1 LKRFT
6 EQYFNKTTGMVKTWC
21 DALVHVFYPSLCF
34 GCNAELVQVNQFVC
48 LQCLNQL
55 GLTHFESMRENPV
68 EKLFWGRAEIPFA
81 ASTFY
86 YIDNTPLQQIIHH
99 IKYRQEK
106 ELGIHMGEIMGIHGS
121 GLFTAFTTDLCIPM
135 PLHPRKEYKRGYN
148 QASLL
153 CEGIFRQTGIPYSE
167 RALVRNE
174 NTRTQTKKSRTERW
188 ENVAA
193 AFDISDASI
202 IKGKHVVVV
211 DDVITTGASTEACV
225 NTLKDHGAKSVGIY
239 SLAFTI

>member
-1 LKRFT
+1 
-6 EQYFNKTTGMVKTWC
+6 MVKAWY

-34 GCNAELVQVNQFVC
+34 GCNNELIQGDQFLC
-48 LQCLNQL
+48 LQCHTELAR
-55 GLTHFESMRENPV
+55 TEFEEIRDNPV

-99 IKYRQEK
+99 IKYKQEK

-121 GLFTAFTTDLCIPM
+121 GLLTKFKTDCCIPM
-135 PLHPRKEYKRGYN
+135 PLHPKKEYKRGYN

-153 CEGIFRQTGIPYSE
+153 CEGIFRQTGIRYNE
-167 RALVRNE
+167 KALVRNE
-174 NTRTQTKKSRTERW
+174 NTRTQTKKSRIERW
-188 ENVAA
+188 ENVASV
-193 AFDISDASI
+193 FDVVEPSSI
-202 IKGKHVVVV
+202 KDKHIMVV

-225 NTLKDHGAKSVGIY
+225 NTLMQHGAKTVGVY
-239 SLAFTI
+239 SLAFTL